1 MAENKIYVQGSYI
14 DIHDNE
20 NVYLSVDKASV
31 NVNDNVNLND
41 NLNENENTEQARA
54 DESLLSVCR
63 AEGVSTEG
71 QNWEVPEVLANSEL
85 WERVKDEGLVD
96 ENNMPTTSRP
106 EAALLA
112 DMLAEKLGIGNKWK
126 LFEKLW
132 NRKNMRNDYNTALE
146 QRKSLKFQE
155 KLKNILR

>member
-31 NVNDNVNLND
+31 NVN
-41 NLNENENTEQARA
+41 ENTEQARA

-71 QNWEVPEVLANSEL
+71 QNQNENLPEVLANSEL

-112 DMLAEKLGIGNKWK
+112 YMLAEKLGIGNKWK

-155 KLKNILR
+155 KLKNILA

>member
-20 NVYLSVDKASV
+20 NVYLSVDKAK
-31 NVNDNVNLND
+31 VNLND
-41 NLNENENTEQARA
+41 NLNLN
-54 DESLLSVCR
+54 
-63 AEGVSTEG
+63 G
-71 QNWEVPEVLANSEL
+71 EVPEVLANSEL

>member
-20 NVYLSVDKASV
+20 NVYLSVDKAK
-31 NVNDNVNLND
+31 VNLND
-41 NLNENENTEQARA
+41 NLNLN
-54 DESLLSVCR
+54 
-63 AEGVSTEG
+63 G
-71 QNWEVPEVLANSEL
+71 EVPEVLANSEL

-106 EAALLA
+106 VAALLA

-132 NRKNMRNDYNTALE
+132 NRRNMRNDYNTALE

>member
-20 NVYLSVDKASV
+20 NVYLSVDKAK
-31 NVNDNVNLND
+31 VNLND
-41 NLNENENTEQARA
+41 NLNDNENDNE
-54 DESLLSVCR
+54 
-63 AEGVSTEG
+63 
-71 QNWEVPEVLANSEL
+71 NWEVPEVLANSEL

-132 NRKNMRNDYNTALE
+132 NRRNMRNDYNTALE

>member
-20 NVYLSVDKASV
+20 NVYLSVDKAK
-31 NVNDNVNLND
+31 VNLND
-41 NLNENENTEQARA
+41 NLNLN
-54 DESLLSVCR
+54 
-63 AEGVSTEG
+63 G
-71 QNWEVPEVLANSEL
+71 EVPEVLANSEL

-132 NRKNMRNDYNTALE
+132 NRRNMRNDYNTALE

>member
-1 MAENKIYVQGSYI
+1 MAGNKIYVQGSYI

-20 NVYLSVDKASV
+20 NVYLSVDKAKV
-31 NVNDNVNLND
+31 NVNQ
-41 NLNENENTEQARA
+41 NENQNENK
-54 DESLLSVCR
+54 
-63 AEGVSTEG
+63 
-71 QNWEVPEVLANSEL
+71 EVPDVLACSEL
-85 WERVKDEGLVD
+85 WERVKNEGLVD
-96 ENNMPTTSRP
+96 ENNMPTISRP

-126 LFEKLW
+126 LFEELW

-155 KLKNILR
+155 ELKNILR

>member
-1 MAENKIYVQGSYI
+1 MVDAMAGNKIYVQGSYI

-20 NVYLSVDKASV
+20 NVYLSVDKAKV
-31 NVNDNVNLND
+31 NVNDNLND
-41 NLNENENTEQARA
+41 NENK
-54 DESLLSVCR
+54 
-63 AEGVSTEG
+63 
-71 QNWEVPEVLANSEL
+71 EVPEVLASSEL

-96 ENNMPTTSRP
+96 ENNMPTISRP

-132 NRKNMRNDYNTALE
+132 NRNNMRNDYNTALE

-155 KLKNILR
+155 KLKNLLR

>member
-14 DIHDNE
+14 DIHDND
-20 NVYLSVDKASV
+20 NVYLSVDKAK
-31 NVNDNVNLND
+31 VNLND
-41 NLNENENTEQARA
+41 NLNLN
-54 DESLLSVCR
+54 
-63 AEGVSTEG
+63 G
-71 QNWEVPEVLANSEL
+71 EVPEVLANSEL

-132 NRKNMRNDYNTALE
+132 NRKNMRNDYNTA
-146 QRKSLKFQE
+146 
-155 KLKNILR
+155 

>member
-1 MAENKIYVQGSYI
+1 MAGNKIYVQGSYI

-20 NVYLSVDKASV
+20 NVYLSVDKAKV
-31 NVNDNVNLND
+31 NVNQ
-41 NLNENENTEQARA
+41 NENTEQARA

-71 QNWEVPEVLANSEL
+71 QNKEVPDVLACSEL
-85 WERVKDEGLVD
+85 WERVKNEGLVD
-96 ENNMPTTSRP
+96 ENNMPTISRP

-126 LFEKLW
+126 LFEELW

-155 KLKNILR
+155 KLKNILG

>member
-1 MAENKIYVQGSYI
+1 MGDINITNIFNAPIGQHI
-14 DIHDNE
+14 DHVDTVNLQMDGDGQFHFGMVERVNE
-20 NVYLSVDKASV
+20 NQ
-31 NVNDNVNLND
+31 
-41 NLNENENTEQARA
+41 NENEN
-54 DESLLSVCR
+54 L
-63 AEGVSTEG
+63 
-71 QNWEVPEVLANSEL
+71 PEVLANSEL

-112 DMLAEKLGIGNKWK
+112 YMLAEKLGIGNKWK

-155 KLKNILR
+155 KLKNILG

>member
-1 MAENKIYVQGSYI
+1 MAGNKIYVQGSYI

-20 NVYLSVDKASV
+20 NVYLSVDKAKV
-31 NVNDNVNLND
+31 NVNQ
-41 NLNENENTEQARA
+41 NEN
-54 DESLLSVCR
+54 
-63 AEGVSTEG
+63 
-71 QNWEVPEVLANSEL
+71 QNKNKEVPDVLACSEL
-85 WERVKDEGLVD
+85 WERVKNEGLVD
-96 ENNMPTTSRP
+96 ENNMPTISRP

-126 LFEKLW
+126 LFEELW

-155 KLKNILR
+155 ELKNILR

>member
-31 NVNDNVNLND
+31 NVN
-41 NLNENENTEQARA
+41 ENTEQARA

-71 QNWEVPEVLANSEL
+71 QNQNENLPEVLANSEL
-85 WERVKDEGLVD
+85 WERVKDEGLVN
-96 ENNMPTTSRP
+96 EKNMPTTSRP

-112 DMLAEKLGIGNKWK
+112 YMLAEKLGIGNKWK

-155 KLKNILR
+155 KLKNILG

>member
-31 NVNDNVNLND
+31 NVN
-41 NLNENENTEQARA
+41 ENTEQARA

-71 QNWEVPEVLANSEL
+71 QNQNENLPEVLANSEL
-85 WERVKDEGLVD
+85 WERVKDEGLVN
-96 ENNMPTTSRP
+96 EKNMPTTSRP

-112 DMLAEKLGIGNKWK
+112 YMLAEKLGIGNKWK

>member
-1 MAENKIYVQGSYI
+1 MGDINITNNFNAPIGQHI
-14 DIHDNE
+14 DH
-20 NVYLSVDKASV
+20 VDTV
-31 NVNDNVNLND
+31 NLQMDGDGQFHFGMVERVNDALND
-41 NLNENENTEQARA
+41 NEGRKTNNEN
-54 DESLLSVCR
+54 L
-63 AEGVSTEG
+63 
-71 QNWEVPEVLANSEL
+71 PEVLANSEL

-112 DMLAEKLGIGNKWK
+112 YMLAEKLGIGNKWK

-155 KLKNILR
+155 ELKNILR

>member
-1 MAENKIYVQGSYI
+1 MVDAMAGNKIYVQGSYI

-31 NVNDNVNLND
+31 NVNENDNEND
-41 NLNENENTEQARA
+41 NLN
-54 DESLLSVCR
+54 
-63 AEGVSTEG
+63 G
-71 QNWEVPEVLANSEL
+71 EVPEVLANSEL

-112 DMLAEKLGIGNKWK
+112 YMLAEKLGIGNKWK

>member
-31 NVNDNVNLND
+31 NVN
-41 NLNENENTEQARA
+41 ENEN
-54 DESLLSVCR
+54 
-63 AEGVSTEG
+63 
-71 QNWEVPEVLANSEL
+71 QNQNENLPEVLANSEL
-85 WERVKDEGLVD
+85 WERVKDEGLVN
-96 ENNMPTTSRP
+96 EKNMPTTSRP

-112 DMLAEKLGIGNKWK
+112 YMLAEKLGIGNKWK

-155 KLKNILR
+155 KLKNILG

>member
-1 MAENKIYVQGSYI
+1 MARNKIYVQGSYI

-20 NVYLSVDKASV
+20 NVYLSVDKAKV
-31 NVNDNVNLND
+31 NVNQ
-41 NLNENENTEQARA
+41 NEN
-54 DESLLSVCR
+54 
-63 AEGVSTEG
+63 
-71 QNWEVPEVLANSEL
+71 QNKEVPDVLACSEL
-85 WERVKDEGLVD
+85 WERVKNEGLVD
-96 ENNMPTTSRP
+96 ENNMPTISRP

-126 LFEKLW
+126 LFEELW

-155 KLKNILR
+155 ELKNILR

>member
-1 MAENKIYVQGSYI
+1 MGDINITNNFNAPIGQHI
-14 DIHDNE
+14 DH
-20 NVYLSVDKASV
+20 VDT
-31 NVNDNVNLND
+31 VNLQMD
-41 NLNENENTEQARA
+41 GDGQFHFGMVERVNENEN
-54 DESLLSVCR
+54 
-63 AEGVSTEG
+63 
-71 QNWEVPEVLANSEL
+71 QNENQNENENLPEVLANSEL

-155 KLKNILR
+155 KLKNILG

>member
-31 NVNDNVNLND
+31 NVN
-41 NLNENENTEQARA
+41 ENENTEQARA

-71 QNWEVPEVLANSEL
+71 QNQNENLPEVLANSEL

-112 DMLAEKLGIGNKWK
+112 YMLAEKLGIGNKWK

-155 KLKNILR
+155 KLKNILG

>member
-31 NVNDNVNLND
+31 NVNDNLNLN
-41 NLNENENTEQARA
+41 
-54 DESLLSVCR
+54 
-63 AEGVSTEG
+63 G
-71 QNWEVPEVLANSEL
+71 EVPEVLANSEL

-132 NRKNMRNDYNTALE
+132 NRRNMRNDYNTALE

>member
-1 MAENKIYVQGSYI
+1 MVDAMVGNKIYVQGSYI

-20 NVYLSVDKASV
+20 NVYLSVDKAKV
-31 NVNDNVNLND
+31 NVNDNLND
-41 NLNENENTEQARA
+41 NENK
-54 DESLLSVCR
+54 
-63 AEGVSTEG
+63 
-71 QNWEVPEVLANSEL
+71 EVPEVLASSEL

-96 ENNMPTTSRP
+96 ENNMPTISRP

-132 NRKNMRNDYNTALE
+132 NRNNMRNDYNTALE

>member
-31 NVNDNVNLND
+31 NVN
-41 NLNENENTEQARA
+41 ENTEQARA

-71 QNWEVPEVLANSEL
+71 QNQNENLPEVLANSEL
-85 WERVKDEGLVD
+85 WDRVKDEGLVN
-96 ENNMPTTSRP
+96 EKNMPTTSRP

-112 DMLAEKLGIGNKWK
+112 YMLAEKLGIGNKWK

-155 KLKNILR
+155 KLKNILG